1 MGEYYQV
8 NSIAKKESFKV
19 FVDQLF
25 EKRKFI
31 TFTYAFGDSRTRAQQ
46 GAMELYFKNAAEEL
60 NDAGVYQEINS
71 KFFKKTLTIPW
82 TKYSYKEFWRSVQM
96 AMFGIKSTKDLP
108 AGDVSKVYDVIN
120 KAMIERAGI
129 HIPFPQKENHEHKKR
144 SV

>member
-1 MGEYYQV
+1 MSEYYQV

-108 AGDVSKVYDVIN
+108 AGDVSTLLAN
-120 KAMIERAGI
+120 RAAKQTDKWIALTFG
-129 HIPFPQKENHEHKKR
+129 EDAVR
-144 SV
+144 ALDGR

>member
-8 NSIAKKESFKV
+8 NSNAKKESFKV